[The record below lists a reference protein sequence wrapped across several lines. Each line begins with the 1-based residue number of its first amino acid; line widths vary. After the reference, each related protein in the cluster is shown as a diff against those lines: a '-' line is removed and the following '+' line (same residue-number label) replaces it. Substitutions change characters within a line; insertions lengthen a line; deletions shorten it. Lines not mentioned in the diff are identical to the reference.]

1 MKLSYS
7 TPRTIYM
14 VRTAASSRNTSFE
27 SEDWKACAAPWK
39 LIPKLAGSSISLSA
53 ELIASTAPP
62 REAPGARLNEIVV
75 TGNCL
80 RCEICSGDCL
90 TSSRLTALS
99 GTWPD
104 VEADEGRYIE
114 FSELSDL
121 FIAGSMSMITRY

>member
-7 TPRTIYM
+7 TPSTIYM

-39 LIPKLAGSSISLSA
+39 LIPKLAGSSISLNA
-53 ELIASTAPP
+53 ELIASTAPS
-62 REAPGARLNEIVV
+62 EAPGARLNEIVV

-90 TSSRLTALS
+90 TSRRLTASS
-99 GTWPD
+99 GTWPV

-114 FSELSDL
+114 FSEPIDL
-121 FIAGSMSMITRY
+121 FIAGSMSMITLY